1 MAAPIGPGAALDAAL
16 TALTNTV
23 AANHNAT
30 QAQLA
35 ALTNTVTANHNAAQA
50 QHAATQGQLAAAV
63 AAMQA
68 QLGAIVNSVLA
79 ITSARAENAHLL
91 AGVPYTVV
99 PLPTGAAPQ
108 HWPPGLDRQRLRSG
122 LMGPIDALLAEY
134 GLPAGPPAGAAIDR
148 RRSLA
153 RMIGTPGI

>member
-1 MAAPIGPGAALDAAL
+1 MAAPALIVFPELDAAL
-16 TALTNTV
+16 AALNNTMV
-23 AANHNAT
+23 ATQAQIAALNATMQAQYAAT
-30 QAQLA
+30 QAQLG
-35 ALTNTVTANHNAAQA
+35 T
-50 QHAATQGQLAAAV
+50 
-63 AAMQA
+63 MQA

-79 ITSARAENAHLL
+79 ITSARADNAHLL

-108 HWPPGLDRQRLRSG
+108 HWPPGFDRQRLRSG
-122 LMGPIDALLAEY
+122 LMGPIDTLLAEY
-134 GLPAGPPAGAAIDR
+134 GLPAGAPAGAAIDR